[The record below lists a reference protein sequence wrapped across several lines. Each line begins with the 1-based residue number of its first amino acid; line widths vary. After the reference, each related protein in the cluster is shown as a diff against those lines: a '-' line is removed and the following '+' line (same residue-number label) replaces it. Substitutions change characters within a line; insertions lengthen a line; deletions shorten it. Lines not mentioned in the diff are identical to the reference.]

1 MVSIASDDCGIER
14 SLHNNVK
21 LAQKDGAKFSDDLC
35 LKCVKAYLC
44 LEAPPE
50 SFGKLLIR
58 LPWDCLVPIQPFQL
72 AVSGDHI
79 TISSHDAGLTSGCIA
94 RMEAILELFNLANKF
109 AEHRRTSPWSLIAP
123 NPELLSY
130 IVQRQGA
137 RDAQLERLIA
147 YGDVETL
154 MLRTFLNTRA
164 YDYRLQSSNLET
176 GQALSYPVLMPVLDL
191 MNHHIYGAF
200 YRDLGKAEGSGL
212 TMSRS
217 APLAGSECFACYG
230 PYDSFD
236 TWLSYDFVDGRVP
249 FVCSVAMTIELPH
262 LRTIRMGKFAKSRAK
277 TVSPVSVT
285 DLFYVPNVLA
295 RRGNEIEIASVLI
308 PGPEHPTALRRAL
321 RHLITEM
328 SPGDPRQNELVLHA
342 EEHII
347 AANRSYYS
355 KLSAFLKTL
364 RLTDPL
370 HQPILDN
377 FVRLCELQLAR
388 IQTYVACAEG

>member
-1 MVSIASDDCGIER
+1 MVSIAADDWSIER
-14 SLHNNVK
+14 SLQKNIE
-21 LAQKDGAKFSDDLC
+21 LAEGDGAEFSDDLC
-35 LKCVKAYLC
+35 VKCVKGYLS

-58 LPWDCLVPIQPFQL
+58 LPWDCLVPVQPFQL
-72 AVSGDHI
+72 AVAGDHI
-79 TISSHDAGLTSGCIA
+79 SISSHDAALTSGCIA
-94 RMEAILELFNLANKF
+94 RMEAILELFNLAGKF
-109 AEHRRTSPWSLIAP
+109 AAHRRASPWSLIAA
-123 NPELLSY
+123 NPEIFSY

-137 RDAQLERLIA
+137 RDANLERLIA
-147 YGDVETL
+147 YGNAETL
-154 MLRTFLNTRA
+154 MLQTFLNTRA

-191 MNHHIYGAF
+191 MNHHIYGAP
-200 YRDLGKAEGSGL
+200 YRDLGEAEGRAL

-217 APLAGSECFACYG
+217 APLAGIECFACYG

-249 FVCSVAMTIELPH
+249 FVCSVAMTIELP
-262 LRTIRMGKFAKSRAK
+262 LLGTIRMGKVAKSRAA
-277 TVSPVSVT
+277 TPVSLT
-285 DLFYVPNVLA
+285 DLFYVPKVLA
-295 RRGNEIEIASVLI
+295 RRGNDIEIASLLI

-328 SPGDPRQNELVLHA
+328 SPGHPRQNDLVSSA
-342 EEHII
+342 EEQII

-364 RLTDPL
+364 HLTDPL

-377 FVRLCELQLAR
+377 FVRLCRLQLAR
-388 IQTYVACAEG
+388 IQVYTACAQS